1 MIESDQSDKEQQD
14 EMSPLTISN
23 NSVDINEHGKKRL
36 REEIS
41 ENQTLNVPSKK
52 LCISIDETKSD
63 KYDIEN
69 ISALNTEEIKDNIK
83 DIKKIDNNKDKIIL
97 EESTSEITK
106 DSYVET
112 SNVKNNEISINNES
126 EIKKEKESNISLDIK
141 EQENVNIE
149 SIINLNENVKIKET
163 MEMLDK
169 EDNVKPKRKN
179 RKFQTEDAEV
189 VEGLELS
196 VECASDKGSS
206 SSSESEDRNK
216 RQFMPKTII
225 IKAKPN
231 DSELEISSSEEDK
244 LDLQNISKLKFKKT
258 VKGKKR
264 NRTSFSAIKNTD
276 SEENND
282 DNSDEDY
289 SPKTKKKLKK
299 STKSSIE
306 SKKEYNK
313 AKKGIKRSIENLD
326 GEDENSNIT
335 EELKSEESISDIKSG
350 KSKSENESE
359 DSENTSSD
367 GKRKKSIKA
376 EDDKR
381 IQMLKKYIRIAGIH
395 VKSYNDLWAN
405 CKSNTAK
412 IRCLKEL
419 LTKNGIIGR
428 PTVEKCK
435 KAKKRNERL
444 KDVAELNTSN
454 IISEGRI
461 TRAQRNK
468 DPNKES
474 MKISETH
481 TKHRETRNTFKRVL
495 TVIDS
500 DSE

>member
-1 MIESDQSDKEQQD
+1 M
-14 EMSPLTISN
+14 
-23 NSVDINEHGKKRL
+23 GK
-36 REEIS
+36 
-41 ENQTLNVPSKK
+41 
-52 LCISIDETKSD
+52 
-63 KYDIEN
+63 
-69 ISALNTEEIKDNIK
+69 
-83 DIKKIDNNKDKIIL
+83 
-97 EESTSEITK
+97 
-106 DSYVET
+106 
-112 SNVKNNEISINNES
+112 
-126 EIKKEKESNISLDIK
+126 
-141 EQENVNIE
+141 ENVHIE
-149 SIINLNENVKIKET
+149 SIINLNVENVKIKET

-289 SPKTKKKLKK
+289 SPKTKKKFKK

-367 GKRKKSIKA
+367 GKRKKSIVSF
-376 EDDKR
+376 
-381 IQMLKKYIRIAGIH
+381 I
-395 VKSYNDLWAN
+395 
-405 CKSNTAK
+405 K
-412 IRCLKEL
+412 IYS
-419 LTKNGIIGR
+419 IY
-428 PTVEKCK
+428 
-435 KAKKRNERL
+435 
-444 KDVAELNTSN
+444 
-454 IISEGRI
+454 
-461 TRAQRNK
+461 
-468 DPNKES
+468 
-474 MKISETH
+474 
-481 TKHRETRNTFKRVL
+481 
-495 TVIDS
+495 
-500 DSE
+500 

>member
-14 EMSPLTISN
+14 EMSPLAVSN
-23 NSVDINEHGKKRL
+23 NSVDVNEHGKK
-36 REEIS
+36 S
-41 ENQTLNVPSKK
+41 
-52 LCISIDETKSD
+52 
-63 KYDIEN
+63 
-69 ISALNTEEIKDNIK
+69 
-83 DIKKIDNNKDKIIL
+83 NKDKML

-112 SNVKNNEISINNES
+112 SNIKNNEISINNET
-126 EIKKEKESNISLDIK
+126 EIKKEKEPNISLDIK
-141 EQENVNIE
+141 QQENVHIEETMINLKENIE
-149 SIINLNENVKIKET
+149 NVTEET

-179 RKFQTEDAEV
+179 RKFKIEDAEV

-216 RQFMPKTII
+216 RQLMPKTII

-231 DSELEISSSEEDK
+231 DSELEISSSEEENK
-244 LDLQNISKLKFKKT
+244 LDSQNISKLKFKKT

-289 SPKTKKKLKK
+289 SPKTKKKLRK
-299 STKSSIE
+299 STKSSTE

-313 AKKGIKRSIENLD
+313 AKKGMKRSIENLD

-367 GKRKKSIKA
+367 GKRKKNIKA

-395 VKSYNDLWAN
+395 VKSYNDLWGN

-474 MKISETH
+474 MKVSETP